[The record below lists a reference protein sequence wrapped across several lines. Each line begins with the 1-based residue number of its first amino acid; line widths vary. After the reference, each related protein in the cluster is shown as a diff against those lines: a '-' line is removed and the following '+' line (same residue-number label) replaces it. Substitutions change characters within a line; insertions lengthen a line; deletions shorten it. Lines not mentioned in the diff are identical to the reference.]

1 MSTLKIGSIKP
12 TRYNPRRHWDEN
24 EYQELRASVRQSGI
38 LQPILVRPLDDG
50 YEVVAGSRRY
60 KAALEEFG
68 VDAEI
73 PVLIK
78 EMDDDEAAAAAM
90 LENVIRANMSPAEE
104 AEAAAKVLAFCDG
117 NRDEAAN
124 RLGWTR
130 STLDRRLA
138 LMNASQAVRDALSER
153 KITLGHAELLAG
165 IAKAKQDGALQK
177 LLAMEKLPSTD
188 LLRKELQRYNK
199 ALSTAIFD
207 KTQCAT
213 CEHNSDQ
220 QKALFSTSVDGGHCT
235 HAQCYDDK
243 TEQELN
249 QRLYA
254 MREEYP
260 RIEILRP
267 GDNFRVVPLKVEG
280 PTGVGETQAR
290 ACWGCANYGGAVSG
304 LPQNLGE
311 VHRDICF
318 DTACNSKKVA
328 ARIKAEADEAAA
340 EQQPKE
346 TVATQAA
353 DVQGSTD
360 KAAVKV
366 DKPKAKPTASAV
378 SAALV
383 AYREK
388 VWRHA
393 VYKAIQRQPEK
404 GEILLLAMAA
414 MGNMRDIDHT
424 KVKTA
429 VVQLLG
435 ASDQDASDMQ
445 GNLFS
450 VAEHAGKIHEDKR
463 LRLMRV
469 MIATT
474 TATTQISNITQMMQF
489 LAVNLGEHWKI
500 CNEFLDLLTKSEI
513 AALAEETGIMKAMG
527 DKSKKVFAGKKA
539 EIVKAIL
546 ELENFQFEGVV
557 PKVMLPPSK
566 P

>member
-12 TRYNPRRHWDEN
+12 TRYNPRRHWDEK
-24 EYQELRASVRQSGI
+24 EYQELRASVRQSGV

-68 VDAEI
+68 IDGEI
-73 PVLIK
+73 PVLIR
-78 EMDDDEAAAAAM
+78 EMDDDEAATAAM

-138 LMNASQAVRDALSER
+138 LMNATQAVRDALSER

-165 IAKAKQDGALQK
+165 IAKAKQDGALEK

-199 ALSTAIFD
+199 ALSSAIFD

-328 ARIKAEADEAAA
+328 ARIKAEADADAA

-346 TVATQAA
+346 TVATQVAA
-353 DVQGSTD
+353 VQGSTD

-366 DKPKAKPTASAV
+366 DKPKAKPSASAV

-393 VYKAIQRQPEK
+393 VYKAIQREPEK
-404 GEILLLAMAA
+404 GEILLLSMAA
-414 MGNMRDIDHT
+414 TGNLRDIDQA

-429 VVQLLG
+429 VLQLLG

-445 GNLFS
+445 GNLLS
-450 VAEHAGKIHEDKR
+450 VAEHASKIHEDKR

-474 TATTQISNITQMMQF
+474 TATTQIGNITQMMQF
-489 LAVNLGEHWKI
+489 LGVNLGEHWKI

-539 EIVKAIL
+539 EIVKALL

>member
-1 MSTLKIGSIKP
+1 MRAQLGS
-12 TRYNPRRHWDEN
+12 
-24 EYQELRASVRQSGI
+24 
-38 LQPILVRPLDDG
+38 
-50 YEVVAGSRRY
+50 
-60 KAALEEFG
+60 
-68 VDAEI
+68 
-73 PVLIK
+73 
-78 EMDDDEAAAAAM
+78 
-90 LENVIRANMSPAEE
+90 
-104 AEAAAKVLAFCDG
+104 AK
-117 NRDEAAN
+117 
-124 RLGWTR
+124 
-130 STLDRRLA
+130 
-138 LMNASQAVRDALSER
+138 
-153 KITLGHAELLAG
+153 
-165 IAKAKQDGALQK
+165 GA
-177 LLAMEKLPSTD
+177 
-188 LLRKELQRYNK
+188 
-199 ALSTAIFD
+199 
-207 KTQCAT
+207 
-213 CEHNSDQ
+213 
-220 QKALFSTSVDGGHCT
+220 FSTSVDGGHCT

-318 DTACNSKKVA
+318 DTACNSKMVA
-328 ARIKAEADEAAA
+328 ARIKAEADAAAA

-360 KAAVKV
+360 KAAIKV

-404 GEILLLAMAA
+404 GEILLLSMAA
-414 MGNMRDIDHT
+414 MGNLRDIDQA

-445 GNLFS
+445 GNLLS
-450 VAEHAGKIHEDKR
+450 VAEHASKIHEDKR

-489 LAVNLGEHWKI
+489 LDVNLSEHWKI

-539 EIVKAIL
+539 EIIKAIL

-557 PKVMLPPSK
+557 PKVMFPPNK